1 MENLDFKAIAAA
13 LTDDQKNELKAYNL
27 EDLIDNFTSAS
38 FNMD

>member
-1 MENLDFKAIAAA
+1 LDFKAIEKA

-27 EDLIDNFTSAS
+27 ADLIDNFTSAS